1 MKTWRFV
8 FLGGLAFYIAQFV
21 LGFATGPL
29 IHNGV
34 LKETYRAHSALW
46 RPELNQD
53 PPDMAALMPM
63 WITTGLI
70 GAFILAWVF
79 AQVRRCMSGPGWQRG
94 LRGGF
99 WLFLIWV
106 TIALGYSGVFNAAN
120 KIWAWW
126 GAEMLV
132 SYLFAG
138 AVLGWVSDKLPPD

>member
-1 MKTWRFV
+1 MKRWRFV
-8 FLGGLAFYIAQFV
+8 ILGGLAFYVSQFV

-34 LKETYRAHSALW
+34 LKETYKQHSGLW

-63 WITTGLI
+63 WIPRGILA
-70 GAFILAWVF
+70 AFIIAWVF
-79 AQVRRCMSGPGWQRG
+79 SEVRSGMSGPGWKRG

-106 TIALGYSGVFNAAN
+106 TFALGYSGIFNGAD

-132 SYLFAG
+132 AYLLPG
-138 AVLGWVSDKLPPD
+138 AVLGWISDKLSPD